1 MADGEYDDDFD
12 RDEPQSKPEGAQ
24 SRPQTVQPQQQTEQP
39 MLAEEVEGEDKVGTA
54 KPKKKRKRRV
64 KEDASAALQQEGTN
78 SQERLPPV

>member
-24 SRPQTVQPQQQTEQP
+24 SRPQTVQPQQQNEQP
-39 MLAEEVEGEDKVGTA
+39 MLANEVEGEGDKVGTA

-64 KEDASAALQQEGTN
+64 KEDASAALQPEGTN
-78 SQERLPPV
+78 S